1 LLSTGCGSAEAFKVY
16 NYATTKDN
24 LEKALMKAIKSNP
37 NIYLDTTKATVRV
50 LRHPEVPGDTS
61 TEMISPAQYHGRDSA
76 MLAAYDKANYRIK
89 IKKGLI
95 ENEYGFHYMGDEQ
108 YWKASASSAILLSYV
123 RDKYGNE
130 VEQGHNERGQFKT
143 RKAKEFTELFEAEL
157 VSRIDNELQLS
168 HTSD

>member
-1 LLSTGCGSAEAFKVY
+1 
-16 NYATTKDN
+16 
-24 LEKALMKAIKSNP
+24 
-37 NIYLDTTKATVRV
+37 
-50 LRHPEVPGDTS
+50 
-61 TEMISPAQYHGRDSA
+61 
-76 MLAAYDKANYRIK
+76 
-89 IKKGLI
+89 
-95 ENEYGFHYMGDEQ
+95 
-108 YWKASASSAILLSYV
+108 V